1 MEMRTATG
9 KILLALAGTLGV
21 ALAVFVVAP
30 WLQSPP
36 PPVSPVSPDEIIQ
49 EVMGP
54 AAENDG
60 ELMDEAEAVAGALDE
75 VDETI
80 LPAPGPDAEPVAED
94 GEDQEIVGVLPAPLT
109 PDEVASAMV
118 APSATSAPE
127 EEGRDE
133 VAVGEPVEAEERGD
147 EAAGGEAVE
156 SAVSQFAEA
165 VLERLEEIVQASAG
179 SPDAV
184 VMASAPSVEEGEGET
199 AGPAPKQVTEP
210 VPAEAA
216 TAVETLGGQA
226 EPPPEVIE
234 EAAAGQPVVI
244 ERDMRIEF
252 STPVV
257 EVAAAST
264 GSLTGAPVA
273 LEGPAPPLGP
283 LEPPAQPPS
292 VLPAAGLAEL
302 RPAEA
307 VTAPYVPRGGM
318 GYRMPLVSRQE
329 LPIQIVSGVVMPA
342 HHAYVILRPGY
353 WELLMES
360 GETVVPVEPVEA
372 VVEEPL
378 PAPRRRWSLLDLFRK
393 RTPARVE

>member
-21 ALAVFVVAP
+21 ALVVFVVAP

-60 ELMDEAEAVAGALDE
+60 ELMDEADAVTGALPE
-75 VDETI
+75 VDEII
-80 LPAPGPDAEPVAED
+80 LPALGPVAQPVAED
-94 GEDQEIVGVLPAPLT
+94 GEDQEVVGVLPAPLT

-118 APSATSAPE
+118 APTASD
-127 EEGRDE
+127 EEG
-133 VAVGEPVEAEERGD
+133 GD

-156 SAVSQFAEA
+156 AAVSQFAEA
-165 VLERLEEIVQASAG
+165 VLERLEEIVHASAG

-199 AGPAPKQVTEP
+199 AGPAPEQVAEP
-210 VPAEAA
+210 VAAEAA

-234 EAAAGQPVVI
+234 EATAGEPVVI

-264 GSLTGAPVA
+264 GSPPGAPVA

-329 LPIQIVSGVVMPA
+329 LPIQIISGVVMPA
-342 HHAYVILRPGY
+342 HHTYVILRPGY

-360 GETVVPVEPVEA
+360 GKTVVPVEPVE
-372 VVEEPL
+372 VVEEPP
-378 PAPRRRWSLLDLFRK
+378 PAPRRRWSPLDLFRK
-393 RTPARVE
+393 RTPAREE